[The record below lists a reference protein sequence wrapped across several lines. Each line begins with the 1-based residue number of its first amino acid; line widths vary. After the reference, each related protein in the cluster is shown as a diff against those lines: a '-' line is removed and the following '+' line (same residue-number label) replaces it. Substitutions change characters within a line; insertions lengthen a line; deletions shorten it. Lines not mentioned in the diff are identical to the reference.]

1 MGNFIDDF
9 IVQFG
14 KTNPVPTQPKKG
26 TNQKSPTLKVSL
38 VMMPGTNPH
47 AISAVEAAL
56 YLSQWK
62 IYKSD
67 YNEFLNLSK
76 VPANYNNPGNKIYS
90 LRESL
95 LRYELIDSETFINK
109 KFLESLSSLI
119 LKSKK
124 FRILN
129 GIKTINQIQN
139 SSMDE
144 DSKLAVI
151 NHLKEH
157 CKDKIECFII
167 MLID

>member
-9 IVQFG
+9 IDQFG
-14 KTNPVPTQPKKG
+14 TTKPVPTLTKKQP
-26 TNQKSPTLKVSL
+26 TQKSTPLKVSL
-38 VMMPGTNPH
+38 VMLPGTNPH

-62 IYKSD
+62 IYKAD
-67 YNEFLNLSK
+67 YNEFLSLSK
-76 VPANYNNPGNKIYS
+76 VPANYNNPSNKIYS

-95 LRYELIDSETFINK
+95 LRYELIDSETFMNK
-109 KFLESLSSLI
+109 KFLESLSGLI

-144 DSKLAVI
+144 DSKIAVI
-151 NHLKEH
+151 NYLKEH